1 MRARKPKWYSLTKPK
16 FRQSWNKYNLFN
28 IARTIPRTIR
38 HKTFFQQKWAAKSVT
53 RSYHGAH
60 IKESDW
66 NRAFSRRLFSAVDM
80 PPEYLASF
88 NGSEQAAGRG
98 SGLHAEPG
106 SKELTPTA
114 DSFSRFEKDRKSRV
128 NALSRPPRDFSH
140 PLQRF
145 MSKDSKG
152 QLLSRPI
159 HEMTPYMQMA
169 YAPLERRLD
178 VAIFRAMFAS
188 STLQAKQFCTHGAVK
203 VNGKTMRY
211 GAYKLNPGDMFQV
224 DIDSVLYATGRAKTP
239 AHAKFL
245 AGEDWESKN
254 TVRDSKEDKS
264 RILDPEAS
272 EQAAADTPVEA
283 EAEAAAEAA
292 VKESDAAA
300 APAEAS
306 ENAEAAVST
315 EESAPSE
322 EDQRAAQQK
331 QLKALVRSAKSI
343 LSDSEGLNPRKKRQ
357 LRAFMTETKR
367 ILSSSGRVANAEEA
381 SNDPNA
387 VIDHLSAL
395 LKDFKLEGTKVE
407 AVDAEGSQQPGG
419 QQQQQQQTGHKEKA
433 ATETIKEL
441 VSSEE
446 VRRQIDGLSREEQ
459 KALANLLRQDAE
471 NPIDESKPYWTPWE
485 PRRYMAPFA
494 FIPRYLEVNQNI
506 CAAVYLRHPVAR
518 RGTAEV
524 PTPFGYETNQLAFNW
539 YLRRH

>member
-1 MRARKPKWYSLTKPK
+1 MRARKPRWYSLTKPK
-16 FRQSWNKYNLFN
+16 LRQSWNKYNLYN
-28 IARTIPRTIR
+28 IASANLRQNRGR
-38 HKTFFQQKWAAKSVT
+38 TFFQQKWAAKSAT
-53 RSYHGAH
+53 RGYHGAH

-80 PPEYLASF
+80 PPDYLASF
-88 NGSEQAAGRG
+88 DGSEQAAGRG

-106 SKELTPTA
+106 SKDRTPTA
-114 DSFSRFEKDRKSRV
+114 ANFSQFEKERQRRV
-128 NALSRPPRDFSH
+128 RALSASAGQISH
-140 PLQRF
+140 PSQKLITRDEKAQ
-145 MSKDSKG
+145 M
-152 QLLSRPI
+152 LARPV

-203 VNGKTMRY
+203 VNGKLMRY

-239 AHAKFL
+239 AHAKFV

-254 TVRDSKEDKS
+254 TVRDSKEGKS

-292 VKESDAAA
+292 VEKPDAAA
-300 APAEAS
+300 AE
-306 ENAEAAVST
+306 EGGEDAAAAST
-315 EESAPSE
+315 EESAVSE
-322 EDQRAAQQK
+322 EERRAAHRK
-331 QLKALVRSAKSI
+331 QLKALVRSARSLI
-343 LSDSEGLNPRKKRQ
+343 SDGEGLNPRKKRQ

-367 ILSSSGRVANAEEA
+367 VLSSSGRVADAEAA
-381 SNDPNA
+381 SDDPNA
-387 VIDHLSAL
+387 VMDHLSSM
-395 LKDFKLEGTKVE
+395 LKDFKVEGTQVE
-407 AVDAEGSQQPGG
+407 AVEAVAAEGE
-419 QQQQQQQTGHKEKA
+419 QQTTHKEKA
-433 ATETIKEL
+433 ATETINEL
-441 VSSEE
+441 VSSKE
-446 VRRQIDGLSREEQ
+446 VRQQIDGLSREEQ
-459 KALANLLRQDAE
+459 KALASLLRLDAE

-518 RGTAEV
+518 RGMAEV
-524 PTPFGYETNQLAFNW
+524 PTPFSYEVNQLAFNW